1 MSRTDQVIPAPRL
14 YMAPLKGVTD
24 YIFRNAFAGHFPGI
38 DLAVAPFIAAVNGN
52 RLKKRYIRD
61 LLPENNQA
69 MPVIPQILSRTAQGF
84 VFLANLFYDMGYET
98 TNWNLGCPFPMSP
111 EKNRA
116 AFLLPHGDL
125 IEAFLEEAVPCLKGK
140 MSIKARLGLLD
151 NQELLRLIPVLNR
164 FPIEEVIIHPRT
176 GMQRYEGKPDLS
188 ACKECIADLVHPVV
202 YNGDIRSFKD
212 FQLLAEK
219 FPTIDRWM
227 IGRWLLVDPFLPLA
241 IKTGKDACLNG
252 KEKRKQF
259 HDDLFEQY
267 RDVLNG
273 PKHLLDRMKGLWS
286 YTQSAFQDGS
296 DGLERI
302 RQAGTMDAYQQAADH
317 FFQTHDVL
325 TAGGNSLEDALE

>member
-1 MSRTDQVIPAPRL
+1 
-14 YMAPLKGVTD
+14 MAPLKGVTD
-24 YIFRNAFAGHFPGI
+24 YIYRNTFFRHFPGI
-38 DLAVAPFIAAVNGN
+38 DIAVAPFVAAVNGN
-52 RLKKRYIRD
+52 RVKKRYVRD
-61 LLPENNQA
+61 LLPEHNHA
-69 MPVIPQILSRTAQGF
+69 MPVIPQILSSTAHGF

-116 AFLLPHGDL
+116 AFLLPHADR
-125 IEAFLEEAVPCLKGK
+125 IQAFLDEVIPYLKGK
-140 MSIKARLGLLD
+140 ISIKARLGLYD
-151 NQELLRLIPVLNR
+151 NREFLRLIPVLNG

-176 GMQRYEGKPDLS
+176 GMQRYDGKPDLRTFE
-188 ACKECIADLVHPVV
+188 ECVSGLEHPVV
-202 YNGDIRSFKD
+202 YNGDIRSLGG
-212 FQLLAEK
+212 FQVLAGK

-241 IKTGKDACLNG
+241 IKSGNTAFSNRQDKM
-252 KEKRKQF
+252 KQF

-267 RDVLNG
+267 RDILSG

-296 DGLERI
+296 NGLERI
-302 RQAGTMDAYQQAADH
+302 RQAGTPEAYQDAADF

-325 TAGGNSLEDALE
+325 PAGGNNSEEALA